1 MTRPSTPAPGP
12 AAEARAGLLVA
23 VGSVLLG
30 APVGLLWALLAPELV
45 VSASGELPGSAEA
58 GRVLVQADGTF
69 VLLAVLAGLLTAA
82 VASALGR
89 RHLLGTA
96 LGLVVGGALAAE
108 VARRT
113 GTLVGREEA
122 RELLAAAADGAAGVL
137 VELPVRLRATSAL
150 AVWPLAALAL
160 HTVVLGT
167 QALRDRSGGE
177 SGG

>member
-1 MTRPSTPAPGP
+1 VTRPSTPAPGL
-12 AAEARAGLLVA
+12 AAEARAGLLVTA
-23 VGSVLLG
+23 GCLLVG
-30 APVGLLWALLAPELV
+30 APLGLLWALLAPELV
-45 VSASGELPGSAEA
+45 VRTSGELPGSAET

-69 VLLAVLAGLLTAA
+69 VLLAAAAGLLCAA

-89 RHLLGTA
+89 RHVLGTA

-122 RELLAAAADGAAGVL
+122 RALLAAATDGAASAA

-150 AVWPLAALAL
+150 AVWPLAALVL

-167 QALRDRSGGE
+167 RALRDRATP
-177 SGG
+177 